1 MEIDTDQEAP
11 HPPIEIDDDL
21 NHSQSHMAGEN
32 EVEAPVK
39 PSKELS
45 QEGGGR
51 KRGSSGEAT
60 DAPTGG
66 LKKRGRPKGS
76 KNASTMLQEAIK
88 NNFTKLAKQ
97 RSRKIFEKLTE
108 EAIAG
113 EPWAI
118 KLFMDKIIP
127 NASNEVE
134 QKVKDFGIQIVI
146 NDMKSVESTENRV
159 IEGEIEK

>member
-1 MEIDTDQEAP
+1 MSTDSNIDSPGTEAPVIDTDQEAP
-11 HPPIEIDDDL
+11 RPPIEIDDDL
-21 NHSQSHMAGEN
+21 NHTQSHMAGEN
-32 EVEAPVK
+32 SEK
-39 PSKELS
+39 PSKTRSKALS
-45 QEGGGR
+45 EKGGG
-51 KRGSSGEAT
+51 K
-60 DAPTGG
+60 P
-66 LKKRGRPKGS
+66 RGRPKGS
-76 KNASTMLQEAIK
+76 KNNTTLLQEAIK

-146 NDMKSVESTENRV
+146 NDMKSVESTEKPV